1 MSTIITHNHY
11 TLRPVA
17 AAENAAVANIIRTV
31 MTEFGAVGEGY
42 SIMDPEVDAMF
53 ESYQH
58 RAVYYVLENPEGK
71 LIGCGGIA
79 QLAGA
84 EPEICE
90 LKKMYFLPEA
100 RGLGW
105 GKTLIE
111 VLEQAALALGYRQM
125 YLETIAAMQ
134 QANGLYKRMGFQA
147 LPAQMGSTGHS
158 ACGLFYIKSLT

>member
-1 MSTIITHNHY
+1 MSTIITRNQY
-11 TLRPVA
+11 TLRPIA

-42 SIMDPEVDAMF
+42 SIMDPEVDDMHGYYKH
-53 ESYQH
+53 E
-58 RAVYYVLENPEGK
+58 RAVYYVLENPEGR
-71 LIGCGGIA
+71 LVGCGGIA

-84 EPEICE
+84 DPEICE

-111 VLEQAALALGYRQM
+111 VLEKEAKARGFQQM
-125 YLETIAAMQ
+125 YLETIAAME
-134 QANGLYKRMGFQA
+134 QANGLYKRMGFQP
-147 LPAQMGSTGHS
+147 LPAQLGNTGHS
-158 ACGLFYIKSLT
+158 ACGLFYIKAI

>member
-1 MSTIITHNHY
+1 MAQIISRDNY
-11 TLRPVA
+11 TLRPITA
-17 AAENAAVANIIRTV
+17 TENAAVAHIIRTV
-31 MTEFGAVGEGY
+31 MTEFGAVGEGF

-53 ESYQH
+53 ESYQD

-71 LIGCGGIA
+71 LVGCGGIA

-84 EPEICE
+84 ESEICE

-111 VLEQAALALGYRQM
+111 VLEKEAKVHGFQQM

-147 LPAQMGSTGHS
+147 LPAQLGSTGHS
-158 ACGLFYIKSLT
+158 ACGLFYIKALI